1 MADTIQRILSQKIMP
16 FMRTLTGSKDLS
28 VVLFVIVIMAIIIVP
43 LPSYVLDFLLSISLA
58 LSVLIILMALYID
71 RPTEFSA
78 FPTILLIVT
87 LYRLALNVA
96 TTRMILSEG
105 HNGANNVSSIINA
118 FGRFVAEGNYVIGVI
133 VFSILVIVN
142 LIVITNGSTRVTEV
156 RARFT
161 LDAMPGKQMA
171 IDADLNAGLITQE
184 EARTRRESLQQEA
197 DFYGTMDGA
206 SKFVKGDAIASII
219 ITLVNIIGGFLIG
232 VFEYNLSI
240 AQSAQTFTI
249 LTIGDGLVGQIP
261 ALIIATATGIITTRA
276 AKSSQT
282 SFASDIVTQIIGNAK
297 ILLIVGFIL
306 CVFALVPG
314 LPISLGF
321 VGIFFFLI
329 AWLASREDSKSFF
342 HTIESWLDKYFNI
355 KTKPPIQDNP
365 STPEDI
371 ERHKRQKEQK
381 SEEEIREQEEAVL
394 NEALKVEVLE
404 IHLGYSLIKLVD
416 VRQNGDLLERIRS
429 MRKKI
434 ASDYGFLIPQVR
446 IRDNLNLDPNT
457 YNIILKSVIIGSGS
471 VIPDKMLA
479 MDVGM
484 VMDKGN
490 LEGIAIKEP
499 VFGMDALW
507 IDMSQKDE
515 AAIQGYTIIDPA
527 SVITTH
533 LTELIKEYAEEFIT
547 IDEVKTLM
555 NKLSNRYPTIVS
567 EAQNI
572 SLSTI
577 KKVLQSL
584 LKEGVPIRDMITILE
599 TLVDV
604 YPQLQSDTDAL
615 IEQVRARLSRT
626 ITDLYKS
633 DDNILKAM
641 IFSARVEQFLFG
653 KLKDRMLLLNA
664 EETEAL
670 SVAISTEA
678 QKLSDRGIVPAVL
691 LVDYRFR
698 KGVSN
703 LIEQYRHR
711 FHTLS
716 KVVVLSNA
724 EIDTHI
730 KYELL
735 SEIDTTL

>member
-1 MADTIQRILSQKIMP
+1 
-16 FMRTLTGSKDLS
+16 MRTLMGSKDLS

-184 EARTRRESLQQEA
+184 EARARRESLQQEA

-276 AKSSQT
+276 AKSSET
-282 SFASDIVTQIIGNAK
+282 SFASDIVTQIISNAK

-306 CVFALVPG
+306 CMFALVPG

-355 KTKPPIQDNP
+355 KAKPPVQDN
-365 STPEDI
+365 SSMPEDI

-381 SEEEIREQEEAVL
+381 NEEEIREQEEAML

-490 LEGIAIKEP
+490 LEGIAVKEP

-604 YPQLQSDTDAL
+604 YPQLQNDTDAL
-615 IEQVRARLSRT
+615 VEQVRARLSRT

-641 IFSARVEQFLFG
+641 IFSVRVEQFLFG

-691 LVDYRFR
+691 LVDYRLR

>member
-1 MADTIQRILSQKIMP
+1 MP
-16 FMRTLTGSKDLS
+16 FARTIMGSKDLS
-28 VVLFVIVIMAIIIVP
+28 IVLFIVIIMAIIIVP
-43 LPSYVLDFLLSISLA
+43 LPSHVLDFLLSISLA
-58 LSVLIILMALYID
+58 LSVLIILMALYVDKPI
-71 RPTEFSA
+71 EFSA
-78 FPTILLIVT
+78 FPTILLLVT

-96 TTRMILSEG
+96 TTRMILAEG
-105 HNGANNVSSIINA
+105 YNGAESVSSIINA
-118 FGRFVAEGNYVIGVI
+118 FGRFVAEGNYVIGI
-133 VFSILVIVN
+133 IIFSILVIVN
-142 LIVITNGSTRVTEV
+142 LIVITNGATRVTEV
-156 RARFT
+156 RARFA
-161 LDAMPGKQMA
+161 LDSIPGKQMA

-184 EARTRRESLQQEA
+184 QATIRRETIQQEA

-261 ALIIATATGIITTRA
+261 ALIVATATGIISTRSGKPSDENL
-276 AKSSQT
+276 AK
-282 SFASDIVTQIIGNAK
+282 DIVNQMTKNAK

-306 CVFALVPG
+306 CMFALVPG
-314 LPISLGF
+314 LPLFLGI
-321 VGIFFFLI
+321 VGIFFFFI
-329 AWLASREDSKSFF
+329 GWITSRENPTSVFNN
-342 HTIESWLDKYFNI
+342 IEQWFN
-355 KTKPPIQDNP
+355 KRFDIQPESTAKQP
-365 STPEDI
+365 SINPEDI
-371 ERHKRQKEQK
+371 ERHKREKVQK
-381 SEEEIREQEEAVL
+381 SEEEIREQEEAML

-429 MRKKI
+429 MRKKV
-434 ASDYGFLIPQVR
+434 ASDYGFLVPQVR
-446 IRDNLNLDPNT
+446 IKDNLNLDPNA
-457 YNIILKSVIIGSGS
+457 YNIILKSVVIGSGS
-471 VIPDKMLA
+471 VMPDKMLA
-479 MDVGM
+479 MDTGM
-484 VMDKGN
+484 VVDKESI
-490 LEGIAIKEP
+490 EGTPVKEP

-527 SVITTH
+527 NVITTH

-555 NKLSNRYPTIVS
+555 NKLSNKYPTIVS

-584 LKEGVPIRDMITILE
+584 LHEGVPIRDMITILE
-599 TLVDV
+599 TLVDS
-604 YPQLQSDTDAL
+604 YPVLQNDINAL
-615 IEQVRARLSRT
+615 VEQVRARLSRT

-641 IFSARVEQFLFG
+641 ILSARLEQFLFG
-653 KLKDRMLLLNA
+653 KLKDRTLLLNA
-664 EETEAL
+664 DESQTL
-670 SVAISTEA
+670 SDAIATEA
-678 QKLSDRGIVPAVL
+678 QKLGERGIVPVVL
-691 LVDYRFR
+691 LVDYRLR
-698 KGVSN
+698 KGIA
-703 LIEQYRHR
+703 LLTEQYRHR
-711 FHTLS
+711 LQTLGN
-716 KVVVLSNA
+716 VVVLSNA

-735 SEIDTTL
+735 SEIDITL

>member
-1 MADTIQRILSQKIMP
+1 MP
-16 FMRTLTGSKDLS
+16 FARTLMGSKDLS
-28 VVLFVIVIMAIIIVP
+28 IVLFIVVIMAIIIVP
-43 LPSYVLDFLLSISLA
+43 LPSHILDFLLSISLA

-71 RPTEFSA
+71 KPTEFWA

-96 TTRMILSEG
+96 TTRMILAEG
-105 HNGANNVSSIINA
+105 YNGADNVSSIINA
-118 FGRFVAEGNYVIGVI
+118 FGRFVAEGNYVIGII

-142 LIVITNGSTRVTEV
+142 LIVITNGATRVTEV

-171 IDADLNAGLITQE
+171 IDADLNAGLINQE
-184 EARTRRESLQQEA
+184 EARSRRESLQQEA

-276 AKSSQT
+276 AKNSDK
-282 SFASDIVTQIIGNAK
+282 SFANDIVTQIIGNSK

-306 CVFALVPG
+306 CMFALVPG

-321 VGIFFFLI
+321 VGVFFFVI
-329 AWLASREDSKSFF
+329 AWLGSREDSKSFF
-342 HTIESWLDKYFNI
+342 HIIESWLNKYLKL
-355 KTKPPIQDNP
+355 KTPESPKPTA
-365 STPEDI
+365 TPEDI

-381 SEEEIREQEEAVL
+381 SEEEIREQEEAML

-429 MRKKI
+429 MRKKV

-446 IRDNLNLDPNT
+446 IKDNLNLDPNT
-457 YNIILKSVIIGSGS
+457 YNIILKSVVIGSGS
-471 VIPDKMLA
+471 VMPDKMLA
-479 MDVGM
+479 MDAGM
-484 VMDKGN
+484 VVDKESI
-490 LEGIAIKEP
+490 EGIPTKEP

-507 IDMSQKDE
+507 VDISQKDE

-527 SVITTH
+527 NVITTH

-555 NKLSNRYPTIVS
+555 SKLSNKYPTIVS

-584 LKEGVPIRDMITILE
+584 LHEGIPIRDMITILE
-599 TLVDV
+599 SLVDA
-604 YPQLQSDTDAL
+604 YPVLQNDIDSL
-615 IEQVRARLSRT
+615 VEQVRARLSRT

-641 IFSARVEQFLFG
+641 ILSARIEQFLFG
-653 KLKDRMLLLNA
+653 KLKDRALLLNA
-664 EETEAL
+664 DESESL
-670 SVAISTEA
+670 STAIASEA
-678 QKLSDRGIVPAVL
+678 QKLSDRGIVPVVL
-691 LVDYRFR
+691 LVDYRLR
-698 KGVSN
+698 KGIAN
-703 LIEQYRHR
+703 LIEQYR
-711 FHTLS
+711 FKFSNLGN
-716 KVVVLSNA
+716 VAVLSNA
-724 EIDTHI
+724 EIDSHI
-730 KYELL
+730 RYELL
-735 SEIDTTL
+735 SEIDATL

>member
-1 MADTIQRILSQKIMP
+1 MP
-16 FMRTLTGSKDLS
+16 FARTLMGSKDLS
-28 VVLFVIVIMAIIIVP
+28 IVLFIIIIMAIIIVP
-43 LPSYVLDFLLSISLA
+43 LPSHVLDFLLSISLA

-71 RPTEFSA
+71 KPTEFSA

-96 TTRMILSEG
+96 TTRMILAEG
-105 HNGANNVSSIINA
+105 YNGADNVSSIINA
-118 FGRFVAEGNYVIGVI
+118 FGRFVAEGNYVIGII

-142 LIVITNGSTRVTEV
+142 LIVITNGATRVTEV

-171 IDADLNAGLITQE
+171 IDADLNAGLINQE
-184 EARTRRESLQQEA
+184 EARARRESLQQEA

-206 SKFVKGDAIASII
+206 SKFVKGDAIAAII

-276 AKSSQT
+276 AKSSDT
-282 SFASDIVTQIIGNAK
+282 SFASDIVTQIVGNSK

-306 CVFALVPG
+306 CMFALVPG

-321 VGIFFFLI
+321 VGVFFFLI
-329 AWLASREDSKSFF
+329 AWLGSREDSKSFF
-342 HTIESWLDKYFNI
+342 HIIESWLDKYLNI
-355 KTKPPIQDNP
+355 KTQSPTKPTTTA
-365 STPEDI
+365 TPEDI
-371 ERHKRQKEQK
+371 ERHKKQKEQK
-381 SEEEIREQEEAVL
+381 SEEEIREQEEAML

-429 MRKKI
+429 MRKKV

-446 IRDNLNLDPNT
+446 IKDNLNLDPNA
-457 YNIILKSVIIGSGS
+457 YNIILKSVVIGSGS
-471 VIPDKMLA
+471 VMPDKMLA
-479 MDVGM
+479 MDTGM
-484 VMDKGN
+484 VVDKESI
-490 LEGIAIKEP
+490 EGIPTKEP

-507 IDMSQKDE
+507 IDISQKDD

-527 SVITTH
+527 NVITTH

-555 NKLSNRYPTIVS
+555 NKLANRYPTIVS

-584 LKEGVPIRDMITILE
+584 LHEGIPIRDMITILE
-599 TLVDV
+599 SLVDV
-604 YPQLQSDTDAL
+604 YPVLQNDIDSL
-615 IEQVRARLSRT
+615 VEQVRARLSRT

-641 IFSARVEQFLFG
+641 ILSARVEQFLFG
-653 KLKDRMLLLNA
+653 KLKERALLLNTD
-664 EETEAL
+664 ESEAL
-670 SVAISTEA
+670 SDAIATQA
-678 QKLSDRGIVPAVL
+678 HILSERGIVPVVL
-691 LVDYRFR
+691 LVDYRLR
-698 KGVSN
+698 KGIAN
-703 LIEQYRHR
+703 LTEQYRHK
-711 FHTLS
+711 HKTLS
-716 KVVVLSNA
+716 NVVVLSNA

-730 KYELL
+730 RYELL
-735 SEIDTTL
+735 SEVDIAL

>member
-1 MADTIQRILSQKIMP
+1 MP
-16 FMRTLTGSKDLS
+16 FARTLMGSKDLS
-28 VVLFVIVIMAIIIVP
+28 IVLFIIVIMAIIIVP
-43 LPSYVLDFLLSISLA
+43 LPSHVLDFLLSISLA

-71 RPTEFSA
+71 KPTEFSA

-96 TTRMILSEG
+96 TTRMILAEG
-105 HNGANNVSSIINA
+105 YNGADNVSSIINA
-118 FGRFVAEGNYVIGVI
+118 FGRFVAEGNYVIGII

-142 LIVITNGSTRVTEV
+142 LIVITNGATRVTEV

-171 IDADLNAGLITQE
+171 IDADLNAGLINQE
-184 EARTRRESLQQEA
+184 EARARRESLQQEA

-206 SKFVKGDAIASII
+206 SKFVKGDAIAAII

-276 AKSSQT
+276 AKSSET
-282 SFASDIVTQIIGNAK
+282 SFANDIVTQIIGNSK

-306 CVFALVPG
+306 CMFALVPG

-321 VGIFFFLI
+321 VGVFFFLI
-329 AWLASREDSKSFF
+329 AWLGSREDSKSFF
-342 HTIESWLDKYFNI
+342 HIIESWLNKYLNFKI
-355 KTKPPIQDNP
+355 PESTQPTA
-365 STPEDI
+365 TPEDI
-371 ERHKRQKEQK
+371 ERHKKQKEQK
-381 SEEEIREQEEAVL
+381 SEEEIREQEEAML

-429 MRKKI
+429 MRKKV

-446 IRDNLNLDPNT
+446 IKDNLNLDPNA
-457 YNIILKSVIIGSGS
+457 YNIILKSVVIGSGNVMS
-471 VIPDKMLA
+471 DKMLA
-479 MDVGM
+479 MDTGM
-484 VMDKGN
+484 VVDKESI
-490 LEGIAIKEP
+490 EGIPTKEP

-527 SVITTH
+527 NVITTH

-555 NKLSNRYPTIVS
+555 NKLSNKYPTIVS

-584 LKEGVPIRDMITILE
+584 LREGIPIRDMITILE
-599 TLVDV
+599 SLVDV
-604 YPQLQSDTDAL
+604 YPVLQNDIDSL
-615 IEQVRARLSRT
+615 VEQVRARLSRT

-641 IFSARVEQFLFG
+641 ILSARLEQFLFG
-653 KLKDRMLLLNA
+653 KLKERALLLNA
-664 EETEAL
+664 DESETL
-670 SVAISTEA
+670 STAIASEA
-678 QKLSDRGIVPAVL
+678 QKLSERGIVPVVL
-691 LVDYRFR
+691 LVDYRLR
-698 KGVSN
+698 KGIAN
-703 LIEQYRHR
+703 LTEQYRHKIQS
-711 FHTLS
+711 LS
-716 KVVVLSNA
+716 NVVVLSNA

-735 SEIDTTL
+735 SEIDVTL

>member
-1 MADTIQRILSQKIMP
+1 MP
-16 FMRTLTGSKDLS
+16 FARTLMGSKDLS
-28 VVLFVIVIMAIIIVP
+28 IVLFIIVIMAIIIVP
-43 LPSYVLDFLLSISLA
+43 LPSHVLDFLLSISLA

-71 RPTEFSA
+71 KPTEFSA

-96 TTRMILSEG
+96 TTRMILAEG
-105 HNGANNVSSIINA
+105 YNGADNVSSIINA
-118 FGRFVAEGNYVIGVI
+118 FGRFVAEGNYVIGII

-142 LIVITNGSTRVTEV
+142 LIVITNGATRVTEV

-171 IDADLNAGLITQE
+171 IDADLNAGLINQE
-184 EARTRRESLQQEA
+184 EARARRESLQQEA

-206 SKFVKGDAIASII
+206 SKFVKGDAIAAII

-276 AKSSQT
+276 AKSSET
-282 SFASDIVTQIIGNAK
+282 SFANDIVTQIIGNSK

-306 CVFALVPG
+306 CMFALVPG

-321 VGIFFFLI
+321 VGVFFFLI
-329 AWLASREDSKSFF
+329 AWLGSREDSKSFF
-342 HTIESWLDKYFNI
+342 HIIESWLNKYLNFKI
-355 KTKPPIQDNP
+355 PESTQPTA
-365 STPEDI
+365 TPEDI
-371 ERHKRQKEQK
+371 ERHKKQKEQK
-381 SEEEIREQEEAVL
+381 SEEEIREQEEAML

-429 MRKKI
+429 MRKKV

-446 IRDNLNLDPNT
+446 IKDNLNLDPNA
-457 YNIILKSVIIGSGS
+457 YNIILKSVVIGSGNVMS
-471 VIPDKMLA
+471 DKMLA
-479 MDVGM
+479 MDTGM
-484 VMDKGN
+484 VVDKESI
-490 LEGIAIKEP
+490 EGIPTKEP

-527 SVITTH
+527 NVITTH

-555 NKLSNRYPTIVS
+555 NKLSNKYPTIVS

-584 LKEGVPIRDMITILE
+584 LREGIPIRDMITILE
-599 TLVDV
+599 SLVDV
-604 YPQLQSDTDAL
+604 YPVLQNDIDSL
-615 IEQVRARLSRT
+615 VEQVRARLSRT

-641 IFSARVEQFLFG
+641 ILSARLEQFLFG
-653 KLKDRMLLLNA
+653 KLKERALLLNA
-664 EETEAL
+664 DESETL
-670 SVAISTEA
+670 STAIASEA
-678 QKLSDRGIVPAVL
+678 QKLSERGIVPVVL
-691 LVDYRFR
+691 LVDYRLR
-698 KGVSN
+698 KGVAN
-703 LIEQYRHR
+703 LTEQYRHKIQS
-711 FHTLS
+711 LS
-716 KVVVLSNA
+716 NVVVLSNA

-735 SEIDTTL
+735 SEIDVTL

>member
-1 MADTIQRILSQKIMP
+1 MANTIQRVLSQKIMP
-16 FMRTLTGSKDLS
+16 FARTLMGSKDLS
-28 VVLFVIVIMAIIIVP
+28 IVLFIIVIMAIIIVP
-43 LPSYVLDFLLSISLA
+43 LPSHVLDFLLSISLA

-71 RPTEFSA
+71 KPTEFSA

-96 TTRMILSEG
+96 TTRMILAEG
-105 HNGANNVSSIINA
+105 YNGADNVSSIINA
-118 FGRFVAEGNYVIGVI
+118 FGRFVAEGNYVIGII

-142 LIVITNGSTRVTEV
+142 LIVITNGATRVTEV

-171 IDADLNAGLITQE
+171 IDADLNAGLINQE
-184 EARTRRESLQQEA
+184 EARARRESLQQEA

-206 SKFVKGDAIASII
+206 SKFVKGDAIAAII

-276 AKSSQT
+276 AKSSET
-282 SFASDIVTQIIGNAK
+282 SFANDIVTQIIGNSK

-306 CVFALVPG
+306 CMFALVPG

-321 VGIFFFLI
+321 VGVFFFLI
-329 AWLASREDSKSFF
+329 AWLGSREDSKSFF
-342 HTIESWLDKYFNI
+342 HIIESWLNKYLNFKI
-355 KTKPPIQDNP
+355 PESTQPTA
-365 STPEDI
+365 TPEDI
-371 ERHKRQKEQK
+371 ERHKKQKEQK
-381 SEEEIREQEEAVL
+381 SEEEIREQEEAML

-429 MRKKI
+429 MRKKV

-446 IRDNLNLDPNT
+446 IKDNLNLDPNA
-457 YNIILKSVIIGSGS
+457 YNIILKSVVIGSGNVMS
-471 VIPDKMLA
+471 DKMLA
-479 MDVGM
+479 MDTGM
-484 VMDKGN
+484 VVDKESI
-490 LEGIAIKEP
+490 EGIPTKEP

-527 SVITTH
+527 NVITTH

-555 NKLSNRYPTIVS
+555 NKLSNKYPTIVS

-584 LKEGVPIRDMITILE
+584 LREGIPIRDMITILE
-599 TLVDV
+599 SLVDV
-604 YPQLQSDTDAL
+604 YPVLQNDIDSL
-615 IEQVRARLSRT
+615 VEQVRARLSRT

-641 IFSARVEQFLFG
+641 ILSARLEQFLFG
-653 KLKDRMLLLNA
+653 KLKERALLLNA
-664 EETEAL
+664 DESETL
-670 SVAISTEA
+670 STAIASEA
-678 QKLSDRGIVPAVL
+678 QKLSERGIVPVVL
-691 LVDYRFR
+691 LVDYRLR
-698 KGVSN
+698 KGVAN
-703 LIEQYRHR
+703 LTEQYRHKIQS
-711 FHTLS
+711 LS
-716 KVVVLSNA
+716 NVVVLSNA

-735 SEIDTTL
+735 SEIDVTL

>member
-1 MADTIQRILSQKIMP
+1 MP
-16 FMRTLTGSKDLS
+16 FARTLMGSKDLS
-28 VVLFVIVIMAIIIVP
+28 VVAFIIVIMTVIIVP
-43 LPSYVLDFLLSISLA
+43 LPSHVLDFLLSISLA

-71 RPTEFSA
+71 RPMEFWT
-78 FPTILLIVT
+78 FPTILLVVT

-96 TTRMILSEG
+96 TTRMILAEG
-105 HNGANNVSSIINA
+105 HNGADAVSSIVNA
-118 FGRFVAEGNYVIGVI
+118 FGRFVAEGNYVIGI
-133 VFSILVIVN
+133 IIFSILVIVN
-142 LIVITNGSTRVTEV
+142 FIVTTGAARVTEV
-156 RARFT
+156 RARFA

-171 IDADLNAGLITQE
+171 IDADLNAGLINQE
-184 EARTRRESLQQEA
+184 EARTRRESIQQET

-206 SKFVKGDAIASII
+206 SKFIKGDAVASIV

-232 VFEYNLSI
+232 VFEHNLSV

-261 ALIIATATGIITTRA
+261 ALIISTATGIITTRST
-276 AKSSQT
+276 KDVKDE
-282 SFASDIVTQIIGNAK
+282 SFAKTVVQQITANSK
-297 ILLIVGFIL
+297 ILLIVGFVL
-306 CVFALVPG
+306 CMFALVPG

-321 VGIFFFLI
+321 VGVFFFLI
-329 AWLASREDSKSFF
+329 AWLGSREDSKSFF
-342 HTIESWLDKYFNI
+342 HIIESWLNKYLNF
-355 KTKPPIQDNP
+355 KTPESTQPTA
-365 STPEDI
+365 TPEDI
-371 ERHKRQKEQK
+371 ERHKKQKEQK
-381 SEEEIREQEEAVL
+381 SEEEIREQEEAML

-429 MRKKI
+429 MRKKV

-446 IRDNLNLDPNT
+446 IKDNLNLDPNA
-457 YNIILKSVIIGSGS
+457 YNIILKSVVIGSGNVMS
-471 VIPDKMLA
+471 DKMLA
-479 MDVGM
+479 MDTGM
-484 VMDKGN
+484 VVDKESI
-490 LEGIAIKEP
+490 EGIPTKEP

-527 SVITTH
+527 NVITTH

-555 NKLSNRYPTIVS
+555 NKLSNKYPTIVS

-584 LKEGVPIRDMITILE
+584 LREGIPIRDMITILE
-599 TLVDV
+599 SLVDV
-604 YPQLQSDTDAL
+604 YPVLQNDIDSL
-615 IEQVRARLSRT
+615 VEQVRARLSRT

-641 IFSARVEQFLFG
+641 ILSARLEQFLFG
-653 KLKDRMLLLNA
+653 KLKDRALLLNA
-664 EETEAL
+664 DESETL
-670 SVAISTEA
+670 STAIASEA
-678 QKLSDRGIVPAVL
+678 QKLSERGIVPVVL
-691 LVDYRFR
+691 LVDYRLR
-698 KGVSN
+698 KGVAN
-703 LIEQYRHR
+703 LTEQYRHKIQS
-711 FHTLS
+711 LS
-716 KVVVLSNA
+716 NVVVLSNA

-735 SEIDTTL
+735 SEIDVTL

>member
-1 MADTIQRILSQKIMP
+1 MP
-16 FMRTLTGSKDLS
+16 FARTLMGSKDLS
-28 VVLFVIVIMAIIIVP
+28 VVAFIIVIMTVIIVP
-43 LPSYVLDFLLSISLA
+43 LPSHVLDFLLSISLA

-71 RPTEFSA
+71 RPMEFWT
-78 FPTILLIVT
+78 FPTILLVVT

-96 TTRMILSEG
+96 TTRMILAEG
-105 HNGANNVSSIINA
+105 HNGADAVSSIVNA
-118 FGRFVAEGNYVIGVI
+118 FGRFVAEGNYVIGI
-133 VFSILVIVN
+133 IIFSILVIVN
-142 LIVITNGSTRVTEV
+142 FIVTTGAARVTEV
-156 RARFT
+156 RARFA

-171 IDADLNAGLITQE
+171 IDADLNAGLINQE
-184 EARTRRESLQQEA
+184 EARTRRESIQQET

-206 SKFVKGDAIASII
+206 SKFIKGDAVASIV

-232 VFEYNLSI
+232 VFEHNLSV

-261 ALIIATATGIITTRA
+261 ALIISTATGIITTRST
-276 AKSSQT
+276 KDVKDE
-282 SFASDIVTQIIGNAK
+282 SFAKTVVQQITANSK
-297 ILLIVGFIL
+297 ILLIVGFVL
-306 CVFALVPG
+306 CMFALVPG

-321 VGIFFFLI
+321 VGVFFFLI
-329 AWLASREDSKSFF
+329 AWLGSREDSKSFF
-342 HTIESWLDKYFNI
+342 HIIESWLNKYLNF
-355 KTKPPIQDNP
+355 KTPESTQPTA
-365 STPEDI
+365 TPEDI
-371 ERHKRQKEQK
+371 ERHKKQKEQK
-381 SEEEIREQEEAVL
+381 SEEEIREQEEAML

-429 MRKKI
+429 MRKKV

-446 IRDNLNLDPNT
+446 IKDNLNLDPNA
-457 YNIILKSVIIGSGS
+457 YNIILKSVVIGSGNVMS
-471 VIPDKMLA
+471 DKMLA
-479 MDVGM
+479 MDTGM
-484 VMDKGN
+484 VVDKESI
-490 LEGIAIKEP
+490 EGIPTKEP

-527 SVITTH
+527 NVITTH

-555 NKLSNRYPTIVS
+555 NKLSNKYPTIVS

-584 LKEGVPIRDMITILE
+584 LREGIPIRDMITILE
-599 TLVDV
+599 SLVDV
-604 YPQLQSDTDAL
+604 YPVLQNDIDSL
-615 IEQVRARLSRT
+615 VEQVRARLSRT

-641 IFSARVEQFLFG
+641 ILSARLEQFLFG
-653 KLKDRMLLLNA
+653 KLKDRALLLNA
-664 EETEAL
+664 DESETL
-670 SVAISTEA
+670 STAIASEA
-678 QKLSDRGIVPAVL
+678 QKLSERGIVPVVL
-691 LVDYRFR
+691 LVDYRLR
-698 KGVSN
+698 KGIAN
-703 LIEQYRHR
+703 LTEQYRHKIQS
-711 FHTLS
+711 LS
-716 KVVVLSNA
+716 NVVVLSNA

-735 SEIDTTL
+735 SEIDVTL

>member
-1 MADTIQRILSQKIMP
+1 MP
-16 FMRTLTGSKDLS
+16 FARTLMGSKDLS
-28 VVLFVIVIMAIIIVP
+28 IVLFIVVIMAIIIVP
-43 LPSYVLDFLLSISLA
+43 LPSHILDFLLSISLA

-71 RPTEFSA
+71 KPTEFWA

-96 TTRMILSEG
+96 TTRMILAEG
-105 HNGANNVSSIINA
+105 YNGADNVSSIINA
-118 FGRFVAEGNYVIGVI
+118 FGRFVAEGNYVIGII

-142 LIVITNGSTRVTEV
+142 LIVITNGATRVTEV

-171 IDADLNAGLITQE
+171 IDADLNAGLINQE
-184 EARTRRESLQQEA
+184 EARARRESLQQEA

-276 AKSSQT
+276 AKNSDK
-282 SFASDIVTQIIGNAK
+282 SFANDIVTQIIGNSK

-306 CVFALVPG
+306 CMFALVPG

-321 VGIFFFLI
+321 VGVFFFVI
-329 AWLASREDSKSFF
+329 AWLGSREDSKSFF
-342 HTIESWLDKYFNI
+342 HIIESWLNKYLKL
-355 KTKPPIQDNP
+355 KTPESPKPTA
-365 STPEDI
+365 TPEDI

-381 SEEEIREQEEAVL
+381 SEEEIREQEEAML

-429 MRKKI
+429 MRKKV

-446 IRDNLNLDPNT
+446 IKDNLNLDPNT
-457 YNIILKSVIIGSGS
+457 YNIILKSVVIGSGS
-471 VIPDKMLA
+471 VMPDKMLA
-479 MDVGM
+479 MDAGM
-484 VMDKGN
+484 VVDKESI
-490 LEGIAIKEP
+490 EGIPTKEP

-507 IDMSQKDE
+507 VDISQKDE

-527 SVITTH
+527 NVITTH

-555 NKLSNRYPTIVS
+555 NKLSNKYPTIVS

-584 LKEGVPIRDMITILE
+584 LHEGIPIRDMITILE
-599 TLVDV
+599 SLVDA
-604 YPQLQSDTDAL
+604 YPVLQNDIDSL
-615 IEQVRARLSRT
+615 VEQVRARLSRT

-641 IFSARVEQFLFG
+641 ILSARIEQFLFG
-653 KLKDRMLLLNA
+653 KLKDRALLLNA
-664 EETEAL
+664 DESESL
-670 SVAISTEA
+670 STAIASEA
-678 QKLSDRGIVPAVL
+678 QKLSDRGIVPVVL
-691 LVDYRFR
+691 LVDYRLR
-698 KGVSN
+698 KGIAN
-703 LIEQYRHR
+703 LIEQYR
-711 FHTLS
+711 FKFSNLGN
-716 KVVVLSNA
+716 VAVLSNA
-724 EIDTHI
+724 EIDSHI
-730 KYELL
+730 RYELL
-735 SEIDTTL
+735 SEIDATL

>member
-1 MADTIQRILSQKIMP
+1 MP
-16 FMRTLTGSKDLS
+16 FARTLMGSKDLS
-28 VVLFVIVIMAIIIVP
+28 IVLFIVVIMAIIIVP
-43 LPSYVLDFLLSISLA
+43 LPSHILDFLLSISLA

-71 RPTEFSA
+71 KPTEFWA

-96 TTRMILSEG
+96 TTRMILAEG
-105 HNGANNVSSIINA
+105 YNGADNVSSIINA
-118 FGRFVAEGNYVIGVI
+118 FGRFVAEGNYVIGII

-142 LIVITNGSTRVTEV
+142 LIVITNGATRVTEV

-171 IDADLNAGLITQE
+171 IDADLNAGLINQE
-184 EARTRRESLQQEA
+184 EARSRRESLQQEA

-276 AKSSQT
+276 AKNSDK
-282 SFASDIVTQIIGNAK
+282 SFANDIVTQIIGNSK

-306 CVFALVPG
+306 CMFALVPG

-321 VGIFFFLI
+321 VGVFFFVI
-329 AWLASREDSKSFF
+329 AWLGSREDSKSFF
-342 HTIESWLDKYFNI
+342 HIIESWLNKYLKL
-355 KTKPPIQDNP
+355 KTPESPKPTA
-365 STPEDI
+365 TPEDI

-381 SEEEIREQEEAVL
+381 SEEEIREQEEAML

-429 MRKKI
+429 MRKKV

-446 IRDNLNLDPNT
+446 IKDNLNLDPNT
-457 YNIILKSVIIGSGS
+457 YNIILKSVVIGSGS
-471 VIPDKMLA
+471 VMPDKMLA
-479 MDVGM
+479 MDAGM
-484 VMDKGN
+484 VVDKESI
-490 LEGIAIKEP
+490 EGIPTKEP

-507 IDMSQKDE
+507 VDISQKDE

-527 SVITTH
+527 NVITTH

-555 NKLSNRYPTIVS
+555 NKLSNKYPTIVS

-584 LKEGVPIRDMITILE
+584 LHEGIPIRDMITILE
-599 TLVDV
+599 SLVDA
-604 YPQLQSDTDAL
+604 YPVLQNDIDSL
-615 IEQVRARLSRT
+615 VEQVRARLSRT

-641 IFSARVEQFLFG
+641 ILSARIEQFLFG
-653 KLKDRMLLLNA
+653 KLKDRALLLNA
-664 EETEAL
+664 DESESL
-670 SVAISTEA
+670 STAIASEA
-678 QKLSDRGIVPAVL
+678 QKLSDRGIVPVVL
-691 LVDYRFR
+691 LVDYRLR
-698 KGVSN
+698 KGIAN
-703 LIEQYRHR
+703 LIEQYR
-711 FHTLS
+711 FKFSNLGN
-716 KVVVLSNA
+716 VAVLSNA
-724 EIDTHI
+724 EIDSHI
-730 KYELL
+730 RYELL
-735 SEIDTTL
+735 SEIDATL

>member
-16 FMRTLTGSKDLS
+16 FMRTLMGSKDLS

-184 EARTRRESLQQEA
+184 EARARRESLQQEA

-276 AKSSQT
+276 AKSSET
-282 SFASDIVTQIIGNAK
+282 SFASDIVTQIISNAK

-306 CVFALVPG
+306 CMFALVPG

-355 KTKPPIQDNP
+355 KAKPPVQDNP
-365 STPEDI
+365 SMPEDI

-381 SEEEIREQEEAVL
+381 NEEEIREQEEAML

-490 LEGIAIKEP
+490 LEGIAVKEP

-604 YPQLQSDTDAL
+604 YPQLQNDTDAL
-615 IEQVRARLSRT
+615 VEQVRARLSRT

-641 IFSARVEQFLFG
+641 IFSVRVEQFLFG

-691 LVDYRFR
+691 LVDYRLR

>member
-1 MADTIQRILSQKIMP
+1 MADTIQRVLSQKIMP
-16 FMRTLTGSKDLS
+16 FARTLMGSKDLS
-28 VVLFVIVIMAIIIVP
+28 IVLFIVVIMAIIIVP
-43 LPSYVLDFLLSISLA
+43 LPSHILDFLLSISLA

-71 RPTEFSA
+71 KPTEFWA

-96 TTRMILSEG
+96 TTRMILAEG
-105 HNGANNVSSIINA
+105 YNGADNVSSIINA
-118 FGRFVAEGNYVIGVI
+118 FGRFVAEGNYVIGII

-142 LIVITNGSTRVTEV
+142 LIVITNGATRVTEV

-171 IDADLNAGLITQE
+171 IDADLNAGLINQE
-184 EARTRRESLQQEA
+184 EARARRESLQQEA

-276 AKSSQT
+276 AKNSDK
-282 SFASDIVTQIIGNAK
+282 SFANDIVTQIIGNSK

-306 CVFALVPG
+306 CMFALVPG

-321 VGIFFFLI
+321 VGVFFFVI
-329 AWLASREDSKSFF
+329 AWLGSREDSKSFF
-342 HTIESWLDKYFNI
+342 HIIESWLNKYLKL
-355 KTKPPIQDNP
+355 KTPESPKPTA
-365 STPEDI
+365 TPEDI

-381 SEEEIREQEEAVL
+381 SEEEIREQEEAML

-429 MRKKI
+429 MRKKV

-446 IRDNLNLDPNT
+446 IKDNLNLDPNT
-457 YNIILKSVIIGSGS
+457 YNIILKSVVIGSGS
-471 VIPDKMLA
+471 VMPDKMLA
-479 MDVGM
+479 MDAGM
-484 VMDKGN
+484 VVDKESI
-490 LEGIAIKEP
+490 EGIPTKEP

-507 IDMSQKDE
+507 VDISQKDE

-527 SVITTH
+527 NVITTH

-555 NKLSNRYPTIVS
+555 NKLSNKYPTIVS

-584 LKEGVPIRDMITILE
+584 LHEGIPIRDMITILE
-599 TLVDV
+599 SLVDA
-604 YPQLQSDTDAL
+604 YPVLQNDIDSL
-615 IEQVRARLSRT
+615 VEQVRARLSRT

-641 IFSARVEQFLFG
+641 ILSARIEQFLFG
-653 KLKDRMLLLNA
+653 KLKDRALLLNA
-664 EETEAL
+664 DESESL
-670 SVAISTEA
+670 STAIASEA
-678 QKLSDRGIVPAVL
+678 QKLSDRGIVPVVL
-691 LVDYRFR
+691 LVDYRLR
-698 KGVSN
+698 KGIAN
-703 LIEQYRHR
+703 LIEQYR
-711 FHTLS
+711 FKFSNLGN
-716 KVVVLSNA
+716 VAVLSNA
-724 EIDTHI
+724 EIDSHI
-730 KYELL
+730 RYELL
-735 SEIDTTL
+735 SEIDATL

>member
-1 MADTIQRILSQKIMP
+1 MP
-16 FMRTLTGSKDLS
+16 FARTLMGSKDLS
-28 VVLFVIVIMAIIIVP
+28 IVLFIIVIMAIIIVP
-43 LPSYVLDFLLSISLA
+43 LPSHVLDFLLSISLA

-71 RPTEFSA
+71 KPTEFSA

-96 TTRMILSEG
+96 TTRMILAEG
-105 HNGANNVSSIINA
+105 YNGADNVSSIINA
-118 FGRFVAEGNYVIGVI
+118 FGRFVAEGNYVIGII

-142 LIVITNGSTRVTEV
+142 LIVITNGATRVTEV

-171 IDADLNAGLITQE
+171 IDADLNAGLINQE
-184 EARTRRESLQQEA
+184 EARARRESLQQEA

-206 SKFVKGDAIASII
+206 SKFVKGDAIAAII
-219 ITLVNIIGGFLIG
+219 ITLVNIVGGFLIG

-276 AKSSQT
+276 AKSSET
-282 SFASDIVTQIIGNAK
+282 SFANDIVTQIIGNSK

-306 CVFALVPG
+306 CMFALVPG

-321 VGIFFFLI
+321 VGVFFFLI
-329 AWLASREDSKSFF
+329 AWLGSREDSKSFF
-342 HTIESWLDKYFNI
+342 HIIESWLNKYLNF
-355 KTKPPIQDNP
+355 KTPESTQPTA
-365 STPEDI
+365 TPEDI
-371 ERHKRQKEQK
+371 ERHKKQKEQK
-381 SEEEIREQEEAVL
+381 SEEEIREQEEAML

-429 MRKKI
+429 MRKKV

-446 IRDNLNLDPNT
+446 IKDNLNLDPNA
-457 YNIILKSVIIGSGS
+457 YNIILKSVVIGSGNVMS
-471 VIPDKMLA
+471 DKMLA
-479 MDVGM
+479 MDTGM
-484 VMDKGN
+484 VVDKESI
-490 LEGIAIKEP
+490 EGIPTKEP

-527 SVITTH
+527 NVITTH

-555 NKLSNRYPTIVS
+555 NKLSNKYPTIVS

-584 LKEGVPIRDMITILE
+584 LREGIPIRDMITILE
-599 TLVDV
+599 SLVDV
-604 YPQLQSDTDAL
+604 YPVLQNDIDSL
-615 IEQVRARLSRT
+615 VEQVRARLSRT

-641 IFSARVEQFLFG
+641 ILSARLEQFLFG
-653 KLKDRMLLLNA
+653 KLKDRALLLNA
-664 EETEAL
+664 DESETL
-670 SVAISTEA
+670 STAIASEA
-678 QKLSDRGIVPAVL
+678 QKLSERGIVPVVL
-691 LVDYRFR
+691 LVDYRLR
-698 KGVSN
+698 KGIAN
-703 LIEQYRHR
+703 LTEQYRHKIQS
-711 FHTLS
+711 LS
-716 KVVVLSNA
+716 NVVVLSNA

-735 SEIDTTL
+735 SEIDVTL

>member
-1 MADTIQRILSQKIMP
+1 MP
-16 FMRTLTGSKDLS
+16 FARTLMGSKDLS
-28 VVLFVIVIMAIIIVP
+28 IVLFIVVIMAIIIVP
-43 LPSYVLDFLLSISLA
+43 LPSHILDFLLSISLA

-71 RPTEFSA
+71 KPTEFWA

-96 TTRMILSEG
+96 TTRMILAEG
-105 HNGANNVSSIINA
+105 YNGADNVSSIINA
-118 FGRFVAEGNYVIGVI
+118 FGRFVAEGNYVIGII

-142 LIVITNGSTRVTEV
+142 LIVITNGATRVTEV

-171 IDADLNAGLITQE
+171 IDADLNAGLINQE
-184 EARTRRESLQQEA
+184 EARSRRESLQQEA

-276 AKSSQT
+276 AKNSDK
-282 SFASDIVTQIIGNAK
+282 SFANDIVTQIIGNSK

-306 CVFALVPG
+306 CMFALVPG

-321 VGIFFFLI
+321 VGVFFFVI
-329 AWLASREDSKSFF
+329 AWLGSREDSKSFF
-342 HTIESWLDKYFNI
+342 HIIESWLNKYLKL
-355 KTKPPIQDNP
+355 KTPESPKPTA
-365 STPEDI
+365 TPEDI

-381 SEEEIREQEEAVL
+381 SEEEIREQEEAML

-429 MRKKI
+429 MRKKV

-446 IRDNLNLDPNT
+446 IKDNLNLDPNT
-457 YNIILKSVIIGSGS
+457 YNIILKSVVIGSGS
-471 VIPDKMLA
+471 VMPDKMLA
-479 MDVGM
+479 MDAGM
-484 VMDKGN
+484 VVDKESI
-490 LEGIAIKEP
+490 EGIPTKEP

-507 IDMSQKDE
+507 VDISQKDE

-527 SVITTH
+527 NVITTH

-555 NKLSNRYPTIVS
+555 NKLSNKYPTIVS

-584 LKEGVPIRDMITILE
+584 LHEGIPIRDMITILE
-599 TLVDV
+599 SLVDA
-604 YPQLQSDTDAL
+604 YPVLQNDIDSL
-615 IEQVRARLSRT
+615 VEQVRARLSRT

-641 IFSARVEQFLFG
+641 ILSARIEQFLFG
-653 KLKDRMLLLNA
+653 KLKDRALLLNA
-664 EETEAL
+664 DESESL
-670 SVAISTEA
+670 STAIASEA
-678 QKLSDRGIVPAVL
+678 QKLSDRGIVPVVL
-691 LVDYRFR
+691 LVDYQLR
-698 KGVSN
+698 KGIAN
-703 LIEQYRHR
+703 LIEQYR
-711 FHTLS
+711 FKFSNLGN
-716 KVVVLSNA
+716 VAVLSNA
-724 EIDTHI
+724 EIDSHI
-730 KYELL
+730 RYELL
-735 SEIDTTL
+735 SEIDATL

>member
-1 MADTIQRILSQKIMP
+1 M
-16 FMRTLTGSKDLS
+16 GSKDLS
-28 VVLFVIVIMAIIIVP
+28 IVLFIIIIMAIIIVP
-43 LPSYVLDFLLSISLA
+43 LPSHVLDFLLSISLA

-71 RPTEFSA
+71 KPTEFSA

-96 TTRMILSEG
+96 TTRMILAEG
-105 HNGANNVSSIINA
+105 YNGADNVSSIINA
-118 FGRFVAEGNYVIGVI
+118 FGRFVAEGNYVIGII

-142 LIVITNGSTRVTEV
+142 LIVITNGATRVTEV

-171 IDADLNAGLITQE
+171 IDADLNAGLINQE
-184 EARTRRESLQQEA
+184 EARARRESLQQEA

-276 AKSSQT
+276 AKNSDK
-282 SFASDIVTQIIGNAK
+282 SFANDIVTQIIGNSK

-306 CVFALVPG
+306 CMFALVPG

-321 VGIFFFLI
+321 VGVFFFVI
-329 AWLASREDSKSFF
+329 AWLGSREDSKSFF
-342 HTIESWLDKYFNI
+342 HIIESWLNKYLKL
-355 KTKPPIQDNP
+355 KTPESPKPTA
-365 STPEDI
+365 TPEDI

-381 SEEEIREQEEAVL
+381 SEEEIREQEEAML

-429 MRKKI
+429 MRKKV

-446 IRDNLNLDPNT
+446 IKDNLNLDPNT
-457 YNIILKSVIIGSGS
+457 YNIILKSVVIGSGS
-471 VIPDKMLA
+471 VMPDKMLA
-479 MDVGM
+479 MDAGM
-484 VMDKGN
+484 VVDKESI
-490 LEGIAIKEP
+490 EGIPTKEP

-507 IDMSQKDE
+507 VDISQKDE

-527 SVITTH
+527 NVITTH

-547 IDEVKTLM
+547 IDEVKTLI
-555 NKLSNRYPTIVS
+555 NKLSNKYPTIVS

-584 LKEGVPIRDMITILE
+584 LHEGIPIRDMITILE
-599 TLVDV
+599 SLVDA
-604 YPQLQSDTDAL
+604 YPVLQNDIDSL
-615 IEQVRARLSRT
+615 VEQVRARLSRT

-641 IFSARVEQFLFG
+641 ILSARIEQFLFG
-653 KLKDRMLLLNA
+653 KLKDRALLLNA
-664 EETEAL
+664 DESESL
-670 SVAISTEA
+670 STAIASEA
-678 QKLSDRGIVPAVL
+678 QKLSDRGIVPVVL
-691 LVDYRFR
+691 LVDYRLR
-698 KGVSN
+698 KGIAN
-703 LIEQYRHR
+703 LIEQYR
-711 FHTLS
+711 FKFSNLGN
-716 KVVVLSNA
+716 VAVLSNA
-724 EIDTHI
+724 EIDSHI
-730 KYELL
+730 RYELL
-735 SEIDTTL
+735 SEIDATL

>member
-1 MADTIQRILSQKIMP
+1 MP
-16 FMRTLTGSKDLS
+16 FMRTLMGSKDLS

-184 EARTRRESLQQEA
+184 EARARRESLQQEA

-232 VFEYNLSI
+232 VFEYKLSI

-276 AKSSQT
+276 AKSSET

-306 CVFALVPG
+306 CMFALVPG

-355 KTKPPIQDNP
+355 KAKPPVQDNP

-381 SEEEIREQEEAVL
+381 SEEEIREQEEAML

-404 IHLGYSLIKLVD
+404 IHLGYNLIKLVD

-490 LEGIAIKEP
+490 LEGIAVKEP

-604 YPQLQSDTDAL
+604 YPQLQNDTDAL
-615 IEQVRARLSRT
+615 VEQVRARLSRT

-691 LVDYRFR
+691 LVDYRLR

>member
-1 MADTIQRILSQKIMP
+1 MP
-16 FMRTLTGSKDLS
+16 FMRTLMGSKDLS

-184 EARTRRESLQQEA
+184 ETRARRESLQQEA

-276 AKSSQT
+276 AKSSET

-306 CVFALVPG
+306 CMFALVPG

-355 KTKPPIQDNP
+355 KAKPPVQDNP

-381 SEEEIREQEEAVL
+381 SEEEIREQEEAML

-404 IHLGYSLIKLVD
+404 IHLGYNLIKLVD

-490 LEGIAIKEP
+490 LEGIAVKEP

-604 YPQLQSDTDAL
+604 YPQLQNDTDAL
-615 IEQVRARLSRT
+615 VEQVRARLSRT

-691 LVDYRFR
+691 LVDYRLR

>member
-1 MADTIQRILSQKIMP
+1 MP
-16 FMRTLTGSKDLS
+16 FARTLMGSKDLS
-28 VVLFVIVIMAIIIVP
+28 IVLFIVVIMAIIIVP
-43 LPSYVLDFLLSISLA
+43 LPSHILDFLLSISLA

-71 RPTEFSA
+71 KPTEFWA

-96 TTRMILSEG
+96 TTRMILAEG
-105 HNGANNVSSIINA
+105 YNGADNVSSIINA
-118 FGRFVAEGNYVIGVI
+118 FGRFVAEGNYVIGII

-142 LIVITNGSTRVTEV
+142 LIVITNGATRVTEV

-171 IDADLNAGLITQE
+171 IDADLNAGLINQE
-184 EARTRRESLQQEA
+184 EARARRESLQQEA

-276 AKSSQT
+276 AKNSDK
-282 SFASDIVTQIIGNAK
+282 SFANDIVTQIIGNSK

-306 CVFALVPG
+306 CMFALVPG

-321 VGIFFFLI
+321 VGVFFFVI
-329 AWLASREDSKSFF
+329 AWLGSREDSKSFF
-342 HTIESWLDKYFNI
+342 HIIESWLNKYLKL
-355 KTKPPIQDNP
+355 KTPESPKPTA
-365 STPEDI
+365 TPEDI

-381 SEEEIREQEEAVL
+381 SEEEIREQEEAML

-429 MRKKI
+429 MRKKV

-446 IRDNLNLDPNT
+446 IKDNLNLDPNT
-457 YNIILKSVIIGSGS
+457 YNIILKSVVIGSGS
-471 VIPDKMLA
+471 VMPDKMLA
-479 MDVGM
+479 MDAGM
-484 VMDKGN
+484 VVDKESI
-490 LEGIAIKEP
+490 EGIPTKEP

-507 IDMSQKDE
+507 VDISQKDE

-527 SVITTH
+527 NVITTH

-547 IDEVKTLM
+547 IDEVKTLI
-555 NKLSNRYPTIVS
+555 NKLSNKYPTIVS

-584 LKEGVPIRDMITILE
+584 LHEGIPIRDMITILE
-599 TLVDV
+599 SLVDA
-604 YPQLQSDTDAL
+604 YPVLQNDIDSL
-615 IEQVRARLSRT
+615 VEQVRARLSRT

-641 IFSARVEQFLFG
+641 ILSARIEQFLFG
-653 KLKDRMLLLNA
+653 KLKDRALLLNA
-664 EETEAL
+664 DESESL
-670 SVAISTEA
+670 STAIASEA
-678 QKLSDRGIVPAVL
+678 QKLSDRGIVPVVL
-691 LVDYRFR
+691 LVDYRLR
-698 KGVSN
+698 KGIAN
-703 LIEQYRHR
+703 LIEQYR
-711 FHTLS
+711 FKFSNLGN
-716 KVVVLSNA
+716 VAVLSNA
-724 EIDTHI
+724 EIDSHI
-730 KYELL
+730 RYELL
-735 SEIDTTL
+735 SEIDATL